1 MFTPVLTRTR
11 LTVIVALFIAVTG
24 NRAFFRHVS
33 AVYPWDGN
41 AVFLVSL
48 AVLLFSILVLL
59 VALFSLL
66 LPVRVVAGVILVL
79 SAITGYF
86 SDHLGTVIDVGMI
99 QNLLETNVSEAS
111 DLINGGMAL
120 RLLLLGILPAY
131 LIWRLPF
138 KNAGWVREL
147 RFSVQTGLIALVLMM
162 ICIFPVSDQYA
173 SFIREHKMLRYYT
186 NPATPI
192 YSAGKYI
199 ASALKVDDSAGFM
212 RLTANAATIESDG
225 GHELIIVVVGETARA
240 DHFSLNG
247 YRRITN
253 PRLAREGNLVSY
265 SHVSSCGTDTAISVP
280 CLFSFD
286 GRAEFDIASARRT
299 ENVLDV
305 LAKAGVNVLWRDNN
319 SDSKGV
325 AERVQYED
333 YRSNVLNP
341 DCDVE
346 CRDVGMLSGLQDYID
361 SHEGDILIV
370 LHQMGSH
377 GPAYSRRYP
386 PEFEEFRPACHT
398 RELSECTREEITNA
412 YDNSLLYTDYF
423 VSKVIELLK
432 ENTPNYETAMFY
444 VGDHGES
451 LGENGLYLHGMP
463 YMFAPAAQTHVPL
476 IAWIGRTSDID
487 YAHTLTLRDVT
498 TSHDSFSS
506 SLLEAFEVDAEYFE
520 KPGPVA
526 RLIYM
531 KQGDDAH

>member
-1 MFTPVLTRTR
+1 
-11 LTVIVALFIAVTG
+11 
-24 NRAFFRHVS
+24 
-33 AVYPWDGN
+33 
-41 AVFLVSL
+41 
-48 AVLLFSILVLL
+48 
-59 VALFSLL
+59 
-66 LPVRVVAGVILVL
+66 
-79 SAITGYF
+79 
-86 SDHLGTVIDVGMI
+86 
-99 QNLLETNVSEAS
+99 
-111 DLINGGMAL
+111 
-120 RLLLLGILPAY
+120 
-131 LIWRLPF
+131 
-138 KNAGWVREL
+138 
-147 RFSVQTGLIALVLMM
+147 
-162 ICIFPVSDQYA
+162 
-173 SFIREHKMLRYYT
+173 
-186 NPATPI
+186 
-192 YSAGKYI
+192 
-199 ASALKVDDSAGFM
+199 
-212 RLTANAATIESDG
+212 
-225 GHELIIVVVGETARA
+225 
-240 DHFSLNG
+240 
-247 YRRITN
+247 
-253 PRLAREGNLVSY
+253 
-265 SHVSSCGTDTAISVP
+265 VP

-286 GRAEFDIASARRT
+286 GRADFDIASARRT